1 MIVFQQYHQKMMNYT
16 IYTMF
21 ETLIFNSI
29 FDDAKITAA
38 ARDNNPR
45 VFQRL
50 RYGGVGFGLCYQF
63 T

>member
-1 MIVFQQYHQKMMNYT
+1 MMNYT
-16 IYTMF
+16 IYAMF